1 MKGLWRHVVTV
12 RKGIKV
18 QRNLEIGELFLDGY
32 TANEIGRMMGIS
44 KQRVSFILHNLGIR
58 AEEEFTTVILPQP
71 MIVALDFG
79 DAVSEH
85 MIGWSKIGLIPK
97 PDQILETTREK
108 AHETLRE
115 LSKLPNVC
123 AYIPIVEGED
133 LPGREIRSDWLVYA
147 YPLKEARLI
156 SSVIPIGLERSL
168 EELLP

>member
-1 MKGLWRHVVTV
+1 MTV

-18 QRNLEIGELFLDGY
+18 ERNLKIGELFLDGY

-58 AEEEFTTVILPQP
+58 ADEEFTTVILPEP
-71 MIVALDFG
+71 LVVALDFG

-85 MIGWSKIGLIPK
+85 MMGWAKIGLIPK
-97 PDQILETTREK
+97 PDQILSTTREK
-108 AHETLRE
+108 AHEALRE

-123 AYIPIVEGED
+123 AYIPLVDGES

-147 YPLKEARLI
+147 YPLKEARI
-156 SSVIPIGLERSL
+156 TSSLLPAVSGHSL
-168 EELLP
+168 AELLPQHQTDND

>member
-1 MKGLWRHVVTV
+1 MSA

-18 QRNLEIGELFLDGY
+18 ERNLQIGELFLDGY

-58 AEEEFTTVILPQP
+58 ADEEFTTVILPEP

-85 MIGWSKIGLIPK
+85 MLGWSKIGLIPK
-97 PDQILETTREK
+97 PDRVLETTKEK
-108 AHETLRE
+108 AHEALRD

-123 AYIPIVEGED
+123 AYVPILEGES

-147 YPLKEARLI
+147 YPLKEARI
-156 SSVIPIGLERSL
+156 TSSAIPSGLGHSL
-168 EELLP
+168 AELLP